1 MHQSKFL
8 LGLASAAIGLCLAVS
23 ASAQT
28 KPLKKAHRAY
38 RPVVYTQQPALTV
51 NRRSFL
57 DPGPVAPVGSR
68 SNYMADQTTFN
79 RTPDQVFAR
88 SKFGNET
95 LPAPFEVPGRPSPI
109 LEFETPGYPY

>member
-1 MHQSKFL
+1 MHHSKIL
-8 LGLASAAIGLCLAVS
+8 IGVASAALALCIAVS

-28 KPLKKAHRAY
+28 KPVKKAHRAY
-38 RPVVYTQQPALTV
+38 RPVVYTEQPALTV

-68 SNYMADQTTFN
+68 SNYVADQTIFN

-88 SKFGNET
+88 SKFGNEA
-95 LPAPFEVPGRPSPI
+95 LPRPLEVPGRPSP
-109 LEFETPGYPY
+109 LFEFETPGYPY